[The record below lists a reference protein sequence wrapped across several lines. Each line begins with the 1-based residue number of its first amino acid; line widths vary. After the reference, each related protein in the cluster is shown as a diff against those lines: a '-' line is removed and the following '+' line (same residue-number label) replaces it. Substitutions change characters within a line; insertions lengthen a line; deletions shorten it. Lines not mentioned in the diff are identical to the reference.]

1 MTIIAFG
8 INHETA
14 PVALR
19 EQVAFTPDAVTRAF
33 SSLQKID
40 GVTSSVVLST
50 CNRTEIYAQ
59 CTKEDPEVLLQWL
72 GQFHNVD
79 INTLADHS
87 YTHVNEAALNHIM
100 RVASGLDSL
109 ILGEPQILG
118 QVKQAVMDA
127 KNHDAL
133 TNQFRKV
140 FDYTFQVAKK
150 VRTETEIGANA
161 VSVAFAAVQLAKQI
175 FSKLDRSKVLL
186 VGAGETIELVAKHLH
201 DQGATHISVANRT
214 LSKAQGIAS
223 AFAGEALTLS
233 QLPSHLA
240 QADIIISST
249 ASQLPIIGKGTVEHA
264 LAQRRH
270 RPMLFVDIAVPRDI
284 EAEVADIDEAYLYTV
299 DDLQQIVQENL
310 ANREQAA
317 KAAQSL
323 ISSQITEF
331 AKWQAAQAG
340 VDVVKTFREK
350 NIEIRDKLL
359 SKAKQQIADGTDPE
373 SVLDEFAYKLT
384 NQLAHGPT
392 KVLGQLSAD
401 GNNDLLAQVSQAM
414 GLDVEVKTEG
424 NEYK

>member
-14 PVALR
+14 PVELR

-33 SSLQKID
+33 SSLQQVHGI
-40 GVTSSVVLST
+40 TSSVVLST

-59 CTKEDPEVLLQWL
+59 CTKEDGDILLQWL
-72 GQFHNVD
+72 CEFHNVPATT
-79 INTLADHS
+79 IAQHS
-87 YTHVNEAALNHIM
+87 YTHLNEAALNHIM

-140 FDYTFQVAKK
+140 FDYTFQVAKR
-150 VRTETEIGANA
+150 VRSETEIGANA

-175 FSKLDRSKVLL
+175 FSKLQDSQVLL

-201 DQGATHISVANRT
+201 EQGATNISVANRT
-214 LSKAQGIAS
+214 LSKAQAIAS
-223 AFAGEALTLS
+223 NFAGEALTLT
-233 QLPSHLA
+233 QLPSHLPE
-240 QADIIISST
+240 ADIVISST
-249 ASQLPIIGKGTVEHA
+249 ASQLPIIGKGTIEHA
-264 LAQRRH
+264 LEQRRH
-270 RPMLFVDIAVPRDI
+270 RPMLFIDIAVPRDI
-284 EAEVADIDEAYLYTV
+284 EAEVAELDEAYLYTV
-299 DDLQQIVQENL
+299 DDLQQIVQANI

-317 KAAQSL
+317 ADAQAL
-323 ISSQITEF
+323 ISTQISEF
-331 AKWQAAQAG
+331 AKWQSAQASK
-340 VDVVKTFREK
+340 DVVKTFREK

-359 SKAKQQIADGTDPE
+359 SKAKQQIADGADVDT
-373 SVLDEFAYKLT
+373 VLDEFAYKLT

-392 KVLGQLSAD
+392 KVLGQLSAE
-401 GNNDLLAQVSQAM
+401 GNNDVLTQVSDAM
-414 GLDVEVKTEG
+414 GLDVDIDK
-424 NEYK
+424 